1 MLDFSK
7 VGAEQDAPVDAIFP
21 AGQTVNLGSQAH
33 DPEILEGTDKLNLP
47 VAKARFDGY
56 LEEVGRIET
65 QANALE
71 IVDDDSEKF
80 AVALG
85 GEAKKMAKQLDTRR
99 RLVTEEA
106 EDFVDKIKGLVK
118 SLTAPLDRAEKT
130 VKQKIAVYANKK
142 ELARREAARK
152 AEEAQRELQKKLDA
166 EAKEKGVE
174 PVKVD
179 VPVIPKQEK
188 TVRAETGTSA
198 HQVKRWV
205 PTIVD
210 PAKVPR
216 AYCEP
221 VMRLLNDA
229 VKMGV
234 REIPGCKIEEVTET
248 RFRT

>member
-1 MLDFSK
+1 MPDS
-7 VGAEQDAPVDAIFP
+7 
-21 AGQTVNLGSQAH
+21 
-33 DPEILEGTDKLNLP
+33 DKLNLP

-56 LEEVGRIET
+56 LEEVSRIET

-99 RLVTEEA
+99 RLITEEA

-118 SLTAPLDRAEKT
+118 SLTAPLDRSERTLKM
-130 VKQKIAVYANKK
+130 KIADYAKRK
-142 ELARREAARK
+142 EIARREAARK
-152 AEEAQRELQKKLDA
+152 AEEAQRDLQKKLDA

-179 VPVIPKQEK
+179 APVIPKQEK
-188 TVRAETGTSA
+188 TVRADTGTSA
-198 HQVKRWV
+198 HQVKTWKC
-205 PTIVD
+205 IVED
-210 PAKVPR
+210 PKAVPR
-216 AYCEP
+216 EYCEP